1 MHLPSPQTVAEGGG
15 QIASIARTFG
25 IDWPHLIAQTISFG
39 IVCVVLYI
47 LAYKPIL
54 RMLEARREQIA
65 GGLANAQKIA
75 AELARIEQERRVV
88 LTAADAEGQR
98 LIEEARAAAARA
110 GAEETQKAAAAAEL
124 VLARA
129 HEAAE
134 RDRAQL
140 LDEVRRE
147 IGALVV
153 RTTAAVTGKI
163 LTAEDQQRLAEETA
177 SQLAV

>member
-39 IVCVVLYI
+39 IVCVVLYV

-98 LIEEARAAAARA
+98 LIEEAHAAAARV
-110 GAEETQKAAAAAEL
+110 GAEETQKAVAAAEL

-129 HEAAE
+129 HEAAA

-140 LDEVRRE
+140 FAEARRE
-147 IGALVV
+147 IGGLVV

>member
-15 QIASIARTFG
+15 QIASIAHTFG
-25 IDWPHLIAQTISFG
+25 IDWPHLVAQTISFG
-39 IVCVVLYI
+39 IVCVVLYV

-98 LIEEARAAAARA
+98 LIEEARAAAARV
-110 GAEETQKAAAAAEL
+110 GAEETQKAVAAAEL

-129 HEAAE
+129 HEAAA
-134 RDRAQL
+134 RDRAL
-140 LDEVRRE
+140 LLAEARRE
-147 IGALVV
+147 IGRLVA

-163 LTAEDQQRLAEETA
+163 LTAQDQQRLAEETA